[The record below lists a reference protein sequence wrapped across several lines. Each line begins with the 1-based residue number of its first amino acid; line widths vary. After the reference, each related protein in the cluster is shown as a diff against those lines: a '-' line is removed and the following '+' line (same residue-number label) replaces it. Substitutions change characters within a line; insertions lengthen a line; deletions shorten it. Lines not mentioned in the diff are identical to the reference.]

1 MTMETTR
8 GMMFVAM
15 AILIVSGGLW
25 VQNGLAE
32 PASISDGML
41 QRFADGSIVEGSSAM
56 LVRTDTGVTITIHT
70 SDLPPGAAHTVW
82 WAIYNNPE
90 HCAAHPDPCTFDDLF
105 IEAVQG
111 TSFNATGHVIGDN
124 GVGNF
129 AAHLAEGDAEGD
141 TSGDSFP
148 LDLPGDAVGFVDAR
162 KAQIQ
167 LVIRSHGEPIPGQ
180 VKEQTSTYNGG
191 GCHDLEG
198 DPPVFDDTDPCND
211 EQFTT
216 VFVP

>member
-1 MTMETTR
+1 MTMAMTR
-8 GMMFVAM
+8 GIVFPTLVVLM
-15 AILIVSGGLW
+15 VSGGLW

-32 PASISDGML
+32 PTSVSYGVL
-41 QRFADGSIVEGSSAM
+41 ERFADGSIVEGSRAM
-56 LVRTDTGVTITIHT
+56 LVRTDTGVTMTIHT
-70 SDLPPGAAHTVW
+70 SGLDSRAAHTVW

-90 HCAAHPDPCTFDDLF
+90 HCAAYPDPCTFDDLF

-111 TSFNATGHVIGDN
+111 TSFNATGHVIGDT

-129 AAHLAEGDAEGD
+129 AAHLAEGDKEGD

-148 LDLPGDAVGFVDAR
+148 LDLPGDVVGLVDAR

-167 LVIRSHGEPIPGQ
+167 LVVRSHGQPIPGQ
-180 VKEQTSTYNGG
+180 VQEQTSMYNGG

-198 DPPVFDDTDPCND
+198 DPPEFDPTDACED